1 MITSIASEV
10 LGKYHTISLLKHWVH
25 WEEMETSGVGARRR
39 LSRSPELLSSHQ
51 IQPNQWRNS
60 SAQTK
65 VTKGVCYGLNP
76 KSPFVRIQVAPST
89 TLDTFRPLRHW
100 GRLREL
106 ATVSTAAYPSSTVP
120 HSHGLFSYYTTPHWN
135 EKWPPLSLPSF
146 CVWRAVLRSWIPA
159 CHPRNRH
166 QIIS

>member
-51 IQPNQWRNS
+51 IQPNLWLNN

-76 KSPFVRIQVAPST
+76 KSPLWGFKWLPAPPWTPSVLSGTEAGWGSWLQSPRLPTPPALCLTATAYLAT
-89 TLDTFRPLRHW
+89 TLHHTGMRSGLLCHCHSS
-100 GRLREL
+100 
-106 ATVSTAAYPSSTVP
+106 VSE
-120 HSHGLFSYYTTPHWN
+120 GLF
-135 EKWPPLSLPSF
+135 
-146 CVWRAVLRSWIPA
+146 
-159 CHPRNRH
+159 
-166 QIIS
+166 